1 MCTGNAPDLLGH
13 NQSSIRAYTV
23 SCFQLLDSNSFLS
36 SLVLGLISPYSHTH
50 GHFSS
55 VYVGEYLN
63 KTISLL
69 LPKYSVLIPFLVF
82 LHIDTLTLFSLF
94 YHLPLWECQEAFNS
108 PLLFKCLDSG
118 IWNPYG
124 QFQSSFHNVLPKFYE
139 DVMSLADIIK
149 YTSSLSSS
157 CFHGFSIEWMVGLF
171 LCLKDCW
178 LDRIW

>member
-1 MCTGNAPDLLGH
+1 MCTSNATDLLGH
-13 NQSSIRAYTV
+13 NQSSIRTYTA
-23 SCFQLLDSNSFLS
+23 SCFQLLGSNSFLP

-69 LPKYSVLIPFLVF
+69 LSKYSVLIPQVF

-94 YHLPLWECQEAFNS
+94 YHLPLWECQETFNS
-108 PLLFKCLDSG
+108 PILFKCLDSG

-124 QFQSSFHNVLPKFYE
+124 QSQSPFHNILPKFQE
-139 DVMSLADIIK
+139 DVISLADIIK
-149 YTSSLSSS
+149 YTSWWSSS
-157 CFHGFSIEWMVGLF
+157 CFPGFSIE
-171 LCLKDCW
+171 
-178 LDRIW
+178 